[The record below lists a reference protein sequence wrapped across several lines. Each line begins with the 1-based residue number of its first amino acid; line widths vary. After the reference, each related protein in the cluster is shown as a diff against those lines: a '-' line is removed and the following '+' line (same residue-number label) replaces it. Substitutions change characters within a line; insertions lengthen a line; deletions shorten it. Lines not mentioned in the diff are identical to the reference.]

1 MAVDLNIKVVV
12 VRKLS
17 KLEFFWLGDDD
28 FDIFHGYGND
38 AVVDKELASEIMQL
52 LSLTPKQ
59 VEDIGG
65 FFDSVELYELLNN
78 KLGHLEIV
86 EEEIDEFDL
95 DKSYVIERA
104 IFLDTTDGKYWEF
117 IHTCP
122 NQYLDMFDIWKG
134 MDGNFICKEVFP
146 REITKT
152 IYE

>member
-17 KLEFFWLGDDD
+17 KLEFFWLGYDD
-28 FDIFHGYGND
+28 FETFQGYGDN
-38 AVVDKELASEIMQL
+38 AVIDEELASEIMQL

-59 VEDIGG
+59 VNNMGG
-65 FFDSVELYELLNN
+65 FDSDEVCELLGE
-78 KLGHLEIV
+78 KLEHLEIV

-95 DKSYVIERA
+95 DKSYVIERTV
-104 IFLDTTDGKYWEF
+104 FLDTTDGKYWEF
-117 IHTCP
+117 IHICP